1 MRPHLQNI
9 DNVPLLVPLFT
20 DCTPE
25 SKWHRAWV
33 CPPIAHEYLP
43 HPFALAHL
51 GVDMDEGKGMQS
63 RNLEGHF
70 DINDPLLLPVG
81 SQMLILF

>member
-33 CPPIAHEYLP
+33 CPTAARQYLS

-51 GVDMDEGKGMQS
+51 GVDRSEGKRIQY
-63 RNLEGHF
+63 RNLEVHF
-70 DINDPLLLPVG
+70 DINDPLLLSVG
-81 SQMLILF
+81 SQVLTLF